1 MFELFLQ
8 NCCVEI
14 STTTLFKFV
23 FQHCIGRRTGNH
35 IIICN
40 FFILCFVDICF
51 NGMLVYKVCLFHCL
65 FTSIVEIGNTKRVS
79 AKAIQSHG
87 YIFQYDTLRNI
98 NQNWRINLWLGFLYS
113 KVDKK
118 LFLTHVGADFYGLFQ
133 FFFFSF
139 QIKRKIQFQYK
150 KPP

>member
-1 MFELFLQ
+1 MFELYFLQ

-14 STTTLFKFV
+14 STNTLFKFV

-79 AKAIQSHG
+79 AKAIQSHA
-87 YIFQYDTLRNI
+87 YLYLSIWHSDISFI
-98 NQNWRINLWLGFLYS
+98 NNWIAAARLALEAFKAGS
-113 KVDKK
+113 KVWAWWGRLIEDAWYAS
-118 LFLTHVGADFYGLFQ
+118 LHPRAARTRA
-133 FFFFSF
+133 
-139 QIKRKIQFQYK
+139 KRAF
-150 KPP
+150 